1 MAKICSV
8 CGKGPQFGN
17 RVSHANNRTR
27 RRFDPNLQTV
37 RAQINSAAKRVKVC
51 TRCLKAG
58 KILKAA

>member
-1 MAKICSV
+1 MAKRCDV

-27 RRFDPNLQTV
+27 RRFDPNLQPV
-37 RAQINSAAKRVKVC
+37 RAVVSGHVERIRVC

-58 KILKAA
+58 KVVKAA